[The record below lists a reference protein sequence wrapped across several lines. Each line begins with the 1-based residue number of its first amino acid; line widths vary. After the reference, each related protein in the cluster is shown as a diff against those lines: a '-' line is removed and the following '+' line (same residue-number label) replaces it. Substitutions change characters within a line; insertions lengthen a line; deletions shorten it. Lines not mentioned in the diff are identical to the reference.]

1 MLPIPFQG
9 FIPLLLFQIDTIH
22 LMENHL
28 SFSQMKFSS
37 HFLLSG
43 GKNPK
48 KPESETPNL
57 SQLGL
62 FLLNPIHLQKN
73 PWKIPFFS
81 KEVFHSWRNQ

>member
-1 MLPIPFQG
+1 MLCSQSMLPIPFQG
-9 FIPLLLFQIDTIH
+9 FIPLLLFRETDTIH

-48 KPESETPNL
+48 KTR
-57 SQLGL
+57 
-62 FLLNPIHLQKN
+62 
-73 PWKIPFFS
+73 
-81 KEVFHSWRNQ
+81 V